1 MTSPTKPSDPV
12 KKVLLADPPPPPEP
26 KPDLVAAAA
35 KQSGVS
41 PFTQFYHMLK
51 LRYGAQG
58 IRFNDYYDLRL
69 FDPSKSMEEK
79 CEFVG
84 SDANLELNK
93 RLSNADEVKLERQIL
108 MRKAL
113 AEAYFRSKD
122 LSVTTTQATLGYS
135 GQISYIPNLDDEA
148 AVAEFLREKAVYPL
162 FAKPDKGSRSVGSA
176 RIDSFDAAT
185 DTLKIGNG
193 QSIKVADFAREIIED
208 YSDGFAFQ
216 HVVEQ
221 HPEATRVAG
230 PAVGTVR
237 VVTVHDG
244 EKANL
249 LYALWKLPAPN
260 AMSDNFWQDGSL
272 LAALNPD
279 DGTIRTVRRGTGI
292 RQETLDTHP
301 TTGAA
306 FDGFAIP
313 MWDEVVKLATAAH
326 DTLPKI
332 GILGFDIALGKD
344 GPLIVECNTN
354 PFHTLYQ
361 IAEGRGIYC
370 KELRPRI
377 EKIASRFD
385 GADPAHA

>member
-1 MTSPTKPSDPV
+1 MTSQTKPSETA

-51 LRYGAQG
+51 LRYGARG

-69 FDPSKSMEEK
+69 FDPAKSMEEK
-79 CEFVG
+79 REFVG

-113 AEAYFRSKD
+113 AEAYFRSKE
-122 LSVTTTQATLGYS
+122 LPVTTTQATLGYN
-135 GQISYIPNLDDEA
+135 GQISYIPNLDSEA
-148 AVAEFLREKAVYPL
+148 AVREFLREKAVYPL
-162 FAKPDKGSRSVGSA
+162 FAKPDMGSRSVGSA
-176 RIDSFDAAT
+176 RIDDYDPAT
-185 DTLKIGNG
+185 DTLTIGNG
-193 QSIKVADFAREIIED
+193 KSAKVTDFACEIVED
-208 YSDGFAFQ
+208 YSDGFVFQ
-216 HVVEQ
+216 HVVRQ

-230 PAVGTVR
+230 RSVGTVR

-244 EKANL
+244 DIANI
-249 LYALWKLPAPN
+249 LYALWKLPAPQ

-272 LAALNPD
+272 LAALDPA
-279 DGTIRTVRRGTGI
+279 DGAIRTVRKGTGI
-292 RQETLDTHP
+292 RQELLDSHP
-301 TTGAA
+301 ATGAS
-306 FDGFAIP
+306 FDGFRIP
-313 MWDEVVKLATAAH
+313 MWQDVVRLATAAH
-326 DTLPKI
+326 ETLPKI
-332 GILGFDIALGKD
+332 GILGFDIALGED

-370 KELRPRI
+370 KDLRPRI
-377 EKIASRFD
+377 EKVASRF
-385 GADPAHA
+385 GQADPALA